1 MADHSL
7 MGNLTPDLDPVRAST
22 DANSAAAAEIQRGVC
37 RVLRALGHSVVRP
50 SFRLPTG
57 AVPMWWA
64 CRRVATS
71 GSLRSSPAWLIF
83 RRRQMGRVPTALR
96 PAL

>member
-37 RVLRALGHSVVRP
+37 RVLRALGHSVV
-50 SFRLPTG
+50 
-57 AVPMWWA
+57 
-64 CRRVATS
+64 
-71 GSLRSSPAWLIF
+71 
-83 RRRQMGRVPTALR
+83 
-96 PAL
+96 